1 MGIQSV
7 SFIGL
12 GALGVLFGS
21 QMNLSLSKGA
31 LTFVADEAR
40 VKKYKER
47 GVYANQQ
54 FCDFDYRTPESIE
67 KPVDLLIFSVK
78 ADGLDAAIELAKPIV
93 SEHTIIL
100 SLLNGI
106 SSERI
111 LGSVFGEDKVLYS
124 VAQGMD
130 AVKVNNILSYHHMG
144 MICFG
149 DQEAGETSKM
159 TKEVAEFFDRTGIPY
174 EVDTNM
180 IKRQWGKFMLN
191 VGVNQTVAVYRG
203 NYGTIQV
210 EGEPRETMIAA
221 MREVIRIAQYEG
233 VTLTEDDLSYW
244 LNVLDQL
251 NAEGKPSMAQ
261 DVEAGRKSEVELF
274 AGTVIALYK
283 KHKLAQPTT
292 NQMLYE
298 NIQHIDSHSV

>member
-1 MGIQSV
+1 
-7 SFIGL
+7 
-12 GALGVLFGS
+12 
-21 QMNLSLSKGA
+21 
-31 LTFVADEAR
+31 
-40 VKKYKER
+40 
-47 GVYANQQ
+47 
-54 FCDFDYRTPESIE
+54 
-67 KPVDLLIFSVK
+67 
-78 ADGLDAAIELAKPIV
+78 
-93 SEHTIIL
+93 
-100 SLLNGI
+100 
-106 SSERI
+106 
-111 LGSVFGEDKVLYS
+111 
-124 VAQGMD
+124 
-130 AVKVNNILSYHHMG
+130 
-144 MICFG
+144 
-149 DQEAGETSKM
+149 M

-233 VTLTEDDLSYW
+233 VTLKEDDLSYW

-292 NQMLYE
+292 NKMLYE